1 MEPKFHCRL
10 DKGPPLGP
18 FLNSDRITMHNL
30 DLAGVREVNGMKV
43 TFNQQA
49 IIHFSVEDHRL
60 GTGVFLHERIISTV
74 R

>member
-1 MEPKFHCRL
+1 
-10 DKGPPLGP
+10 
-18 FLNSDRITMHNL
+18 MHNL